1 MKIKKLT
8 SFALVL
14 ALAVAFVGCG
24 KADGAKKE
32 EDKNSTAQTQ
42 QENSDKNED
51 KKDDNNDKDNKNDKE
66 DKDKL
71 ENEQEAEES
80 IIVYNYDLDNEKLI
94 ENRIDGKKET
104 PEQVF
109 ESLQN
114 LGVIPK
120 DAKMNSFDI
129 TEADGVETGILD
141 VNKAFINSNLGSS
154 AESLM
159 LDAVAQTFIENFDI
173 EQLQIT
179 VDGGDYESGH
189 IVLGKGDYLKPQKTG
204 LNQGTG
210 EDVEADEN

>member
-8 SFALVL
+8 SLALALV
-14 ALAVAFVGCG
+14 LAVAFVGCSKTDEG
-24 KADGAKKE
+24 NKS
-32 EDKNSTAQTQ
+32 EDKNNNTAQTQ
-42 QENSDKNED
+42 QEDTNKDED
-51 KKDDNNDKDNKNDKE
+51 KKDDKE
-66 DKDKL
+66 EQNKL
-71 ENEQEAEES
+71 ENEEEAEES

-94 ENRIDGKKET
+94 ENRIDGKKES

-109 ESLQN
+109 KSLQN

-141 VNKAFINSNLGSS
+141 VSKEFVNTNLGSS

-159 LDAVAQTFIENFDI
+159 LDAVAQTFIENFDV
-173 EQLQIT
+173 EQIQIT

-189 IVLGKGDYLKPQKTG
+189 IVLGKGDYLKPSRTG

>member
-14 ALAVAFVGCG
+14 ALAVAFVGCSKTDSG
-24 KADGAKKE
+24 NKA
-32 EDKNSTAQTQ
+32 EDKDKKPQTQ
-42 QENSDKNED
+42 QETTDKTDDKDDKKED
-51 KKDDNNDKDNKNDKE
+51 KD

-71 ENEQEAEES
+71 ENEEEAEES

-129 TEADGVETGILD
+129 TEADGVETGVLD
-141 VNKAFINSNLGSS
+141 VSKEFVNSNLGSS

-189 IVLGKGDYLKPQKTG
+189 IVLGKGDYLKPQRTG

>member
-8 SFALVL
+8 SLALVL
-14 ALAVAFVGCG
+14 ALAVAFVGCSKTDSG
-24 KADGAKKE
+24 NKT
-32 EDKNSTAQTQ
+32 EDKDKKPQTQ
-42 QENSDKNED
+42 QETTDKTDDKDDKKED
-51 KKDDNNDKDNKNDKE
+51 KA

-71 ENEQEAEES
+71 ENEEEAEES

-129 TEADGVETGILD
+129 TEADGVETGVLD
-141 VNKAFINSNLGSS
+141 VSIVFVNSNLGSC

>member
-8 SFALVL
+8 SLALVL
-14 ALAVAFVGCG
+14 ALAVAFVGCSKTDSG
-24 KADGAKKE
+24 KKE
-32 EDKNSTAQTQ
+32 EDKNSTTQTQ
-42 QENSDKNED
+42 QETTDKTDDKDDKKED
-51 KKDDNNDKDNKNDKE
+51 KA

-71 ENEQEAEES
+71 ENEEEAEES

-109 ESLQN
+109 EGLQN

-129 TEADGVETGILD
+129 TEADGVETGVLD
-141 VNKAFINSNLGSS
+141 VSKEFVNSNLGSS

-189 IVLGKGDYLKPQKTG
+189 IVLGKGDYLKPQRTG

>member
-14 ALAVAFVGCG
+14 ALAGAFVGCSKTDSG
-24 KADGAKKE
+24 KKE
-32 EDKNSTAQTQ
+32 EDKNSTTQTQ

-51 KKDDNNDKDNKNDKE
+51 KKDDKNDKDNKD

-71 ENEQEAEES
+71 ENEEEAEES

-129 TEADGVETGILD
+129 TEADGTETGVLD
-141 VNKAFINSNLGSS
+141 VSKEFVNSNLGSS

-189 IVLGKGDYLKPQKTG
+189 IVLGKGDYLKPQRTG

>member
-8 SFALVL
+8 SLALVL
-14 ALAVAFVGCG
+14 ALAVAFVGCSKTDSG
-24 KADGAKKE
+24 NKT
-32 EDKNSTAQTQ
+32 EDKDKKPQTQ
-42 QENSDKNED
+42 QETTDKTDDKDDKKED
-51 KKDDNNDKDNKNDKE
+51 KD

-71 ENEQEAEES
+71 ENEEEAEES

-129 TEADGVETGILD
+129 TEADGVETGVLD
-141 VNKAFINSNLGSS
+141 VSKAFVNSNLGSS

-189 IVLGKGDYLKPQKTG
+189 IVLGKGDYLKPQRTG

>member
-8 SFALVL
+8 SFALIL
-14 ALAVAFVGCG
+14 ALAIAFVGCSKTDSG
-24 KADGAKKE
+24 KKE
-32 EDKNSTAQTQ
+32 EDKNSTTQTQ
-42 QENSDKNED
+42 QETTDKTDKTDDKKED
-51 KKDDNNDKDNKNDKE
+51 KA

-71 ENEQEAEES
+71 ENEEEAEES

-129 TEADGVETGILD
+129 TEADGVETGVLD
-141 VNKAFINSNLGSS
+141 VSKEFVNSNLGSS

>member
-8 SFALVL
+8 SLALVL
-14 ALAVAFVGCG
+14 ALAVAFVGCSKTDSG
-24 KADGAKKE
+24 NKT
-32 EDKNSTAQTQ
+32 EDKDKKPQTQ
-42 QENSDKNED
+42 QETTDKTDDKDDKKED
-51 KKDDNNDKDNKNDKE
+51 KA

-71 ENEQEAEES
+71 ENEEEAEES

-129 TEADGVETGILD
+129 TEADGVETGVLD
-141 VNKAFINSNLGSS
+141 VSKEFVNSNLGSS

-173 EQLQIT
+173 EQLQIA

-189 IVLGKGDYLKPQKTG
+189 IVLGKGDYLKPQRTG
-204 LNQGTG
+204 
-210 EDVEADEN
+210 

>member
-8 SFALVL
+8 SLALVL
-14 ALAVAFVGCG
+14 ALAVAFVGCSKTDSG
-24 KADGAKKE
+24 NKA
-32 EDKNSTAQTQ
+32 EDKDKKPQTQ
-42 QENSDKNED
+42 QETTDKTDDKDDKKED
-51 KKDDNNDKDNKNDKE
+51 KA

-71 ENEQEAEES
+71 ENEEEAEES

-129 TEADGVETGILD
+129 TEADGTETGILD
-141 VNKAFINSNLGSS
+141 VNKAFVNSNLGSS

-189 IVLGKGDYLKPQKTG
+189 IVLGKGDYLKPQRTG

>member
-14 ALAVAFVGCG
+14 ALAVAFVGCSKTDSG
-24 KADGAKKE
+24 KKE
-32 EDKNSTAQTQ
+32 EDKNSTTQTQ

-51 KKDDNNDKDNKNDKE
+51 KKDDKNDKDNKD

-71 ENEQEAEES
+71 ENEEEAEES

-129 TEADGVETGILD
+129 TEADGVETGVLD
-141 VNKAFINSNLGSS
+141 VSKAFVNSNLGSS
-154 AESLM
+154 A
-159 LDAVAQTFIENFDI
+159 
-173 EQLQIT
+173 
-179 VDGGDYESGH
+179 
-189 IVLGKGDYLKPQKTG
+189 
-204 LNQGTG
+204 
-210 EDVEADEN
+210 

>member
-8 SFALVL
+8 SLALVL
-14 ALAVAFVGCG
+14 ALAVAFVGCSKTDSG
-24 KADGAKKE
+24 NKS
-32 EDKNSTAQTQ
+32 EDKNNTAQTQ
-42 QENSDKNED
+42 QENSDKHED
-51 KKDDNNDKDNKNDKE
+51 KKDDKNDKDNKD

-71 ENEQEAEES
+71 ENEEEAEES

-129 TEADGVETGILD
+129 TEADGVETGVLD
-141 VNKAFINSNLGSS
+141 VSKEFVNSNLGSS

-189 IVLGKGDYLKPQKTG
+189 IVLGKGDYLKPQRTG

>member
-8 SFALVL
+8 SLALVL
-14 ALAVAFVGCG
+14 ALAVAFVGCSKTDSG
-24 KADGAKKE
+24 NKA
-32 EDKNSTAQTQ
+32 EDKDKKPQTQ
-42 QENSDKNED
+42 QETTDKTDDKDDKKED
-51 KKDDNNDKDNKNDKE
+51 KD

-71 ENEQEAEES
+71 ENEEEAEES

-129 TEADGVETGILD
+129 TEADGVETGVLD
-141 VNKAFINSNLGSS
+141 VSKEFVNSNLGSS

-189 IVLGKGDYLKPQKTG
+189 IVLGKGDYLKPQRAG

>member
-8 SFALVL
+8 SLALVL
-14 ALAVAFVGCG
+14 ALAVAFVGCSKTDSG
-24 KADGAKKE
+24 NKT
-32 EDKNSTAQTQ
+32 EDKDKKPQTQ
-42 QENSDKNED
+42 QETTDKTDDKDDKKED
-51 KKDDNNDKDNKNDKE
+51 KD

-71 ENEQEAEES
+71 ENEEEAEES
-80 IIVYNYDLDNEKLI
+80 IIVYNYDLDNENLI

-129 TEADGVETGILD
+129 TEADGVETGVLD
-141 VNKAFINSNLGSS
+141 VSKAFVNSNLGSS

>member
-8 SFALVL
+8 SLALVL
-14 ALAVAFVGCG
+14 ALAVAFVGCSKTDSG
-24 KADGAKKE
+24 KKE
-32 EDKNSTAQTQ
+32 EDKNSTTQTQ

-51 KKDDNNDKDNKNDKE
+51 KKDDKNDKDNKD

-71 ENEQEAEES
+71 ENEEEAEES

-129 TEADGVETGILD
+129 TEADGVETGVLD
-141 VNKAFINSNLGSS
+141 VSKEFVNSNLGSS

-189 IVLGKGDYLKPQKTG
+189 IVLGKDDYLKPQRTG

>member
-8 SFALVL
+8 SLALVL
-14 ALAVAFVGCG
+14 ALAVAFVGCSKTDSG
-24 KADGAKKE
+24 NKTDDKDKKP
-32 EDKNSTAQTQ
+32 QTQ
-42 QENSDKNED
+42 QETTDKTDDKDDKKED
-51 KKDDNNDKDNKNDKE
+51 KA

-71 ENEQEAEES
+71 ENEEEAEES

-141 VNKAFINSNLGSS
+141 VNKAFVNTNLGSS

-189 IVLGKGDYLKPQKTG
+189 IVLGKGDYLKPQRTG

>member
-8 SFALVL
+8 SLALVL
-14 ALAVAFVGCG
+14 ALAVAFVGCSKTDSG
-24 KADGAKKE
+24 NKA
-32 EDKNSTAQTQ
+32 EDKDKQPQTQ
-42 QENSDKNED
+42 QETTDKTDDKDDKKED
-51 KKDDNNDKDNKNDKE
+51 KD

-71 ENEQEAEES
+71 ENEEEAEES

-129 TEADGVETGILD
+129 TEADGVETGVLD
-141 VNKAFINSNLGSS
+141 VSKEFVNSNLGSS

-189 IVLGKGDYLKPQKTG
+189 IVLGKGDYLKPQRTG

>member
-8 SFALVL
+8 SLALVL
-14 ALAVAFVGCG
+14 ALAVAFVGCSKTDSG
-24 KADGAKKE
+24 NKT
-32 EDKNSTAQTQ
+32 EDKDKKPQTQ
-42 QENSDKNED
+42 QETTDKTYDKDDKKED
-51 KKDDNNDKDNKNDKE
+51 KA

-71 ENEQEAEES
+71 ENEEEAEES

-114 LGVIPK
+114 LRVIPK

-129 TEADGVETGILD
+129 TEADGVETGVLD
-141 VNKAFINSNLGSS
+141 VSKAFVNSNLGSS

-189 IVLGKGDYLKPQKTG
+189 IVLGKGDYLKPQRTG

>member
-8 SFALVL
+8 SLALALV
-14 ALAVAFVGCG
+14 LAVAFVGCSKTDEG
-24 KADGAKKE
+24 NKS
-32 EDKNSTAQTQ
+32 EDKNNNTAQTQ
-42 QENSDKNED
+42 QEDT
-51 KKDDNNDKDNKNDKE
+51 NKEEQN
-66 DKDKL
+66 KL
-71 ENEQEAEES
+71 ENEEEAEES

-94 ENRIDGKKET
+94 ENRIDGKKES

-109 ESLQN
+109 KSLQN

-141 VNKAFINSNLGSS
+141 VSKEFVNTNLGSS

-159 LDAVAQTFIENFDI
+159 LDAVAQTFIENFDV
-173 EQLQIT
+173 EQIQIT

-189 IVLGKGDYLKPQKTG
+189 IVLGKGDYLKPARTG

-210 EDVEADEN
+210 EDVESDEN

>member
-8 SFALVL
+8 SLALVL
-14 ALAVAFVGCG
+14 ALAVAFVGCSKTDSG
-24 KADGAKKE
+24 NKA
-32 EDKNSTAQTQ
+32 EDKDKKPQTQ

-51 KKDDNNDKDNKNDKE
+51 KKDDKNDKDNKD

-71 ENEQEAEES
+71 ENEEEAEES

-129 TEADGVETGILD
+129 TEADGTETGILD
-141 VNKAFINSNLGSS
+141 VNKAFVNSNLGSS

-189 IVLGKGDYLKPQKTG
+189 IVLGKGDYLKPQRTG

>member
-8 SFALVL
+8 SLALVL
-14 ALAVAFVGCG
+14 ALAVAFVGCSKTDSG
-24 KADGAKKE
+24 NKK
-32 EDKNSTAQTQ
+32 EDKNSTTQTQ
-42 QENSDKNED
+42 QETTDKTDDKDDKKED
-51 KKDDNNDKDNKNDKE
+51 KA

-71 ENEQEAEES
+71 ENEEEAEES

-109 ESLQN
+109 EGLQN

-129 TEADGVETGILD
+129 TEADGVETGVLD
-141 VNKAFINSNLGSS
+141 VSKEFVNSNLGSS

-189 IVLGKGDYLKPQKTG
+189 IVLGKGDYLKPQRTG

>member
-8 SFALVL
+8 SLALVL
-14 ALAVAFVGCG
+14 ALAVAFVGCSKTDSG
-24 KADGAKKE
+24 KKE
-32 EDKNSTAQTQ
+32 EDKNSTTQTQ
-42 QENSDKNED
+42 QETTDKTDDKDDKKED
-51 KKDDNNDKDNKNDKE
+51 KA

-71 ENEQEAEES
+71 ENEEEAEES

-129 TEADGVETGILD
+129 TEADGVETGVLD
-141 VNKAFINSNLGSS
+141 VSKEFVNSNLGSS

-189 IVLGKGDYLKPQKTG
+189 IVLGKGDYLKPQRTG

>member
-8 SFALVL
+8 SLALVL
-14 ALAVAFVGCG
+14 ALAVAFVGCSKTDSG
-24 KADGAKKE
+24 KKE
-32 EDKNSTAQTQ
+32 EDKNSTTQTQ
-42 QENSDKNED
+42 QETTDKTDDKDD
-51 KKDDNNDKDNKNDKE
+51 KKENKA

-71 ENEQEAEES
+71 ENEEEAEES

-129 TEADGVETGILD
+129 TEADGVETGVLD
-141 VNKAFINSNLGSS
+141 VSKEFVNSNLGSS

-189 IVLGKGDYLKPQKTG
+189 IVLGKGDYLKPQRTG

>member
-8 SFALVL
+8 SLALVL
-14 ALAVAFVGCG
+14 ALAVAFVGCSKTDSG
-24 KADGAKKE
+24 NKA
-32 EDKNSTAQTQ
+32 EDKDKKPQTQ
-42 QENSDKNED
+42 QETTDKTDDKDDKKED
-51 KKDDNNDKDNKNDKE
+51 KA

-71 ENEQEAEES
+71 ENEEEAEES

-94 ENRIDGKKET
+94 ENRIDGKKES

-129 TEADGVETGILD
+129 TEADGVETGVLD
-141 VNKAFINSNLGSS
+141 VSKEFVNSNLGSS

-189 IVLGKGDYLKPQKTG
+189 IVLGKGDYLKPQRAG

>member
-8 SFALVL
+8 SLALALV
-14 ALAVAFVGCG
+14 LAVAFVGCSKTDEG
-24 KADGAKKE
+24 NKS
-32 EDKNSTAQTQ
+32 EDKNNNTAQTQ
-42 QENSDKNED
+42 QEDTNKDED
-51 KKDDNNDKDNKNDKE
+51 KKDDKE
-66 DKDKL
+66 EQNKL
-71 ENEQEAEES
+71 ENEEEAEES

-94 ENRIDGKKET
+94 ENRIDGKKES

-109 ESLQN
+109 KSLQN

-141 VNKAFINSNLGSS
+141 VSKEFVNTNLGSS

-159 LDAVAQTFIENFDI
+159 LDAVAQTFIENFDV
-173 EQLQIT
+173 EQIQIT

-189 IVLGKGDYLKPQKTG
+189 IVLGKGDYLKPARTG

-210 EDVEADEN
+210 EDVESDEN

>member
-8 SFALVL
+8 SLALVL
-14 ALAVAFVGCG
+14 ALAVAFVGCSKTDSG
-24 KADGAKKE
+24 NKA
-32 EDKNSTAQTQ
+32 EDKDKKPQTQ
-42 QENSDKNED
+42 QETTDKTDDKDDKDDKKED
-51 KKDDNNDKDNKNDKE
+51 KD

-71 ENEQEAEES
+71 ENEEEAEES

-129 TEADGVETGILD
+129 TEADGVETGVLD
-141 VNKAFINSNLGSS
+141 VSKEFVNSNLGSS

-189 IVLGKGDYLKPQKTG
+189 IVLGKGDYLKPQRTG

>member
-8 SFALVL
+8 SLALVL
-14 ALAVAFVGCG
+14 ALAVAFVGCSKTDSG
-24 KADGAKKE
+24 NKT
-32 EDKNSTAQTQ
+32 EDKDKKPQTQ
-42 QENSDKNED
+42 QETTDKTDDKDDKKED
-51 KKDDNNDKDNKNDKE
+51 KD

-71 ENEQEAEES
+71 ENEEEAEES

-129 TEADGVETGILD
+129 TEDDGVETGVLD
-141 VNKAFINSNLGSS
+141 VSKEFVNSNLGSS

-189 IVLGKGDYLKPQKTG
+189 IVLGKGDYLKPQRTG

>member
-8 SFALVL
+8 SLALVL
-14 ALAVAFVGCG
+14 ALAVAFVGCSKTDSG
-24 KADGAKKE
+24 KKE
-32 EDKNSTAQTQ
+32 EDKNSTTQTQ
-42 QENSDKNED
+42 QETTDKTDDKDD
-51 KKDDNNDKDNKNDKE
+51 KKENKA

-71 ENEQEAEES
+71 ENEEEAEES

-129 TEADGVETGILD
+129 TEADGVETGVLD
-141 VNKAFINSNLGSS
+141 VSKEFVNSNLGSS

-189 IVLGKGDYLKPQKTG
+189 IVLGKGDYLKPQRTG

-210 EDVEADEN
+210 EDVEDDEN

>member
-8 SFALVL
+8 SLALVL
-14 ALAVAFVGCG
+14 ALAVAFVGCSKTDAG
-24 KADGAKKE
+24 SKP
-32 EDKNSTAQTQ
+32 EDKNNTNQTQ
-42 QENSDKNED
+42 QETTDKDED
-51 KKDDNNDKDNKNDKE
+51 KKDDKD

-71 ENEQEAEES
+71 ENEEEAEES

-104 PEQVF
+104 PKQVF

-129 TEADGVETGILD
+129 TEADGVETGVLD
-141 VNKAFINSNLGSS
+141 VSKAFVNSNLGSS

-159 LDAVAQTFIENFDI
+159 LDAVAQTFIENFDV

-189 IVLGKGDYLKPQKTG
+189 IVLGKGDYLKPAKTG

>member
-8 SFALVL
+8 SLALVL
-14 ALAVAFVGCG
+14 ALAVAFVGCSKTDSG
-24 KADGAKKE
+24 KKE
-32 EDKNSTAQTQ
+32 EDKNSTTQTQ

-51 KKDDNNDKDNKNDKE
+51 KKDDKNDKDNKD

-71 ENEQEAEES
+71 ENEEEAEES

-129 TEADGVETGILD
+129 TEADGTETGVLD
-141 VNKAFINSNLGSS
+141 VSKEFVNSNLGSS

-159 LDAVAQTFIENFDI
+159 LDAVAKTFIENFDI

-189 IVLGKGDYLKPQKTG
+189 IVLGKGDYLKPQRTG

>member
-8 SFALVL
+8 SLALVL
-14 ALAVAFVGCG
+14 ALAVAFVGCSKTDSG
-24 KADGAKKE
+24 NKA
-32 EDKNSTAQTQ
+32 EDKDKKPQTQ
-42 QENSDKNED
+42 QETTDKTDDKDDKKED
-51 KKDDNNDKDNKNDKE
+51 KA

-71 ENEQEAEES
+71 ENEEEAEES

-129 TEADGVETGILD
+129 TEADGVETGVLD
-141 VNKAFINSNLGSS
+141 VSKEFVNSNLGSS

-189 IVLGKGDYLKPQKTG
+189 IVLGLS
-204 LNQGTG
+204 LIHI
-210 EDVEADEN
+210 

>member
-8 SFALVL
+8 SLALVL
-14 ALAVAFVGCG
+14 ALTVAFVGCSKTDAG
-24 KADGAKKE
+24 SKP
-32 EDKNSTAQTQ
+32 EDKNNTNQTQ
-42 QENSDKNED
+42 QETTDKDDD
-51 KKDDNNDKDNKNDKE
+51 KKD

-71 ENEQEAEES
+71 ENEEEAEES

-141 VNKAFINSNLGSS
+141 VSKEFVNSNLGSS

-159 LDAVAQTFIENFDI
+159 LDAVAQTFIENFDV

-189 IVLGKGDYLKPQKTG
+189 IILGKGDYLKPARTG

>member
-8 SFALVL
+8 SLALVF
-14 ALAVAFVGCG
+14 ALAVAFVGCSKTDSG
-24 KADGAKKE
+24 NKS
-32 EDKNSTAQTQ
+32 EDKNNTAQTQ
-42 QENSDKNED
+42 QENSDKHED
-51 KKDDNNDKDNKNDKE
+51 KKDDKNDKDNKD

-71 ENEQEAEES
+71 ENEEEAEES

-129 TEADGVETGILD
+129 TEADGVETGVLD
-141 VNKAFINSNLGSS
+141 VSKEFVNSNLGSS

>member
-8 SFALVL
+8 SLALVL
-14 ALAVAFVGCG
+14 ALAVAFVGCSKTDSG
-24 KADGAKKE
+24 NKS
-32 EDKNSTAQTQ
+32 EDKNNTAQTQ
-42 QENSDKNED
+42 QENSDKHED
-51 KKDDNNDKDNKNDKE
+51 KKDDKNDKDNKD

-71 ENEQEAEES
+71 ENEEEAEES

-114 LGVIPK
+114 LEVIPK

-129 TEADGVETGILD
+129 TEADGVETGVLD
-141 VNKAFINSNLGSS
+141 VSKAFVNSNLGSS

-189 IVLGKGDYLKPQKTG
+189 IVLGKGDYLKPQRTG